1 LDAGAVDSA
10 FSLPSAADPAA
21 STQAAGYALVGI
33 NRDGDTLAAH
43 MQYRVPSFKS
53 TGSYPYTADDEPTV
67 TGAYLYFRAA
77 DTLGASPGPIAVYPS
92 DTLVGLAPV
101 SPADR
106 VFAPGGGD
114 DGGEN
119 HADNR
124 IGEFTP
130 GGAVDSV
137 RLPDGLADSI
147 LRTRLGDTSAVMSA
161 AFSLLGYDG
170 EMRKIHNPYIVVHVE
185 KGGKTV
191 RDSISGFVRFTAFE
205 SDGALRAAYPY
216 SSQNTLRTAVFRVNL
231 GKMVDTLGSLG
242 LLSGG
247 GEILNAVIAV
257 QCNMEDRAADSA
269 GGGGPALWS
278 ANAGSYRIVVLD
290 TLLTNEAPADSADAV
305 ALRSLRGQFSAVS
318 SSARDVPYNVH
329 SIRTPLRNAIEK
341 YNGGHAAAYI
351 YVYLR
356 PVAENGMIL
365 WDRPLKVET
374 VFTPS
379 RSK

>member
-1 LDAGAVDSA
+1 MRLNRQFLCLLAASCALFLCCERSDVITGAGGGVVSDMDPGLTDTRKGFALIKLDAGAVDSA

-114 DGGEN
+114 NGGEN

-205 SDGALRAAYPY
+205 SDGALRA
-216 SSQNTLRTAVFRVNL
+216 
-231 GKMVDTLGSLG
+231 
-242 LLSGG
+242 
-247 GEILNAVIAV
+247 
-257 QCNMEDRAADSA
+257 
-269 GGGGPALWS
+269 
-278 ANAGSYRIVVLD
+278 RI
-290 TLLTNEAPADSADAV
+290 
-305 ALRSLRGQFSAVS
+305 RIR
-318 SSARDVPYNVH
+318 R
-329 SIRTPLRNAIEK
+329 RTPCARRCFA
-341 YNGGHAAAYI
+341 
-351 YVYLR
+351 
-356 PVAENGMIL
+356 
-365 WDRPLKVET
+365 
-374 VFTPS
+374 
-379 RSK
+379 